1 MMVKNNS
8 KAGSGWIPCMERI
21 PKNNQKVIACTRK
34 GHIDIR
40 IFRIETVHLDD
51 DFGEKYKENEKDIED
66 YSFHENMAS
75 ECFHEGC
82 MEWPNAAVNS
92 PAFSEFPDWDDDPVL
107 AWMPM
112 PKRYKEE

>member
-1 MMVKNNS
+1 MVKNNS

-21 PKNNQKVIACTRK
+21 PKNNQKVLACTRK

-40 IFRIETVHLDD
+40 IFRIETVRLNEE
-51 DFGEKYKENEKDIED
+51 DFGKKYKDNEKDIED
-66 YSFHENMAS
+66 YSFHENLNP
-75 ECFHEGC
+75 ECLEQC

-92 PAFSEFPDWDDDPVL
+92 PAFSEFPNWDDDPVL